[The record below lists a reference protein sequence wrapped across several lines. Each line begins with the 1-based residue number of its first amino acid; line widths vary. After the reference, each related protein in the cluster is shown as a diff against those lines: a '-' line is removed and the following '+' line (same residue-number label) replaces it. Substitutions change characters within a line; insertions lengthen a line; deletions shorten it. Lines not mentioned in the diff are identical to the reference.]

1 MHNIIDKLK
10 SMGVKDENIIFIS
23 FESRE
28 YNQID
33 DCDKLYYM
41 KANIS
46 GGMQI
51 TLSFL
56 TIFDVVFEMI
66 MPWGEL

>member
-41 KANIS
+41 KSNIS

-66 MPWGEL
+66 MP

>member
-66 MPWGEL
+66 MP